1 MPKINQSVETSVLNE
16 HGEIV
21 SKRANRTL
29 SWGAEPPFV
38 KLYLQDITYHA
49 DLPKNY
55 SNILYELL
63 KFMSYAGDKDGMVIF
78 INSYVKEKVA
88 ANLGLT
94 GKNPKQ
100 SIDNAISKLVKGKL
114 LIRIGRGTYR
124 ANPYF
129 FGRGDWQDIA
139 RLRLEINYDEIKGK
153 TFKTVCE
160 YKEDPNGQLELPLT
174 GTDG

>member
-1 MPKINQSVETSVLNE
+1 MPKLKETHEELKVDAN
-16 HGEIV
+16 GEIQEF
-21 SKRANRTL
+21 RRNRTL
-29 SWGAEPPFV
+29 SWEGEPPFV

-63 KFMSYAGDKDGMVIF
+63 KYMTYAGDKDGMVIF

-88 ANLGLT
+88 ADLGLT

-129 FGRGDWQDIA
+129 FGKGDWQDIA

-160 YKEDPNGQLELPLT
+160 YKEPEYAPSLKII
-174 GTDG
+174 